1 MRKVLKDS
9 GRPCAEK
16 TVSPK
21 LTVVGVFVFWTFK
34 YLQEIFVQFWVQHG
48 HFGLHVFVQ
57 HQGEDGKHGVD
68 GGVPE
73 DVSHCLPSGPAAKRT
88 ITGAT
93 TFPFSP
99 SWISTELKHRGNARE
114 EQQPRALGQPGL
126 IPACIS
132 PDRQESLVERHRSE
146 VENGGEDSL
155 GTHRGDTRQG
165 GRRCVCR
172 LTRTPKPVF
181 DGSKSF
187 CRPANTSTDTAK
199 VHGSVLRRG

>member
-21 LTVVGVFVFWTFK
+21 LTVVSVFVFWTFQ

-48 HFGLHVFVQ
+48 DFGLHVFVQ

-73 DVSHCLPSGPAAKRT
+73 DVSHCLLSGSAAKRT

-114 EQQPRALGQPGL
+114 EQQPRVLGQPGL

-132 PDRQESLVERHRSE
+132 PDRKESLVERHRSE

-155 GTHRGDTRQG
+155 GNTEGTRISGTSLLLQTHIRG
-165 GRRCVCR
+165 
-172 LTRTPKPVF
+172 
-181 DGSKSF
+181 
-187 CRPANTSTDTAK
+187 
-199 VHGSVLRRG
+199 

>member
-21 LTVVGVFVFWTFK
+21 LTVVSVFVFWTFK

-48 HFGLHVFVQ
+48 DFGLHVFVQ
-57 HQGEDGKHGVD
+57 HQGKDGKHGVD

-73 DVSHCLPSGPAAKRT
+73 DVSHCLLSGSAAKRT

-114 EQQPRALGQPGL
+114 KQQPRALGQPGL

-155 GTHRGDTRQG
+155 GTHRGDTHQG
-165 GRRCVCR
+165 DVAASANSHQR
-172 LTRTPKPVF
+172 LEGTCLHWTQK
-181 DGSKSF
+181 
-187 CRPANTSTDTAK
+187 DTKARFQW
-199 VHGSVLRRG
+199 VHIILQSR